1 MTEPKTKEPV
11 IINIKDDPDFVRY
24 RRRVK
29 TIAIILVV
37 IFTTCMMSLL
47 FWGPLSSGVEA
58 EIAPY
63 GMQNYFRAEND
74 RGLVHWRAGDAE
86 YEEFIPYVSEAQAES
101 LGKNIR
107 VYANEN
113 VIIDTVSEGEL
124 KHLALVTIAEDL
136 FLGAVSILFAISIV
150 KTANRRIE
158 KVASDRLEEIAAKI
172 RTKREE

>member
-1 MTEPKTKEPV
+1 MAEPKTKEPF

-24 RRRVK
+24 RRKVRA
-29 TIAIILVV
+29 IAIILVA

-101 LGKNIR
+101 LGENIR
-107 VYANEN
+107 VYTNEN
-113 VIIDTVSEGEL
+113 VIIDTVSESEL
-124 KHLALVTIAEDL
+124 KRLALVTVAEDL
-136 FLGAVSILFAISIV
+136 LIGTVIILFAIAIA
-150 KTANRRIE
+150 KTVNKRIE
-158 KVASDRLEEIAAKI
+158 KSASDRLAEVVAEIQ
-172 RTKREE
+172 TKRKE

>member
-1 MTEPKTKEPV
+1 MTESK
-11 IINIKDDPDFVRY
+11 IINIKDDPEFVRY
-24 RRRVK
+24 RRKVK
-29 TIAIILVV
+29 AIAIILVTAV
-37 IFTTCMMSLL
+37 TTCMMFLL
-47 FWGPLSSGVEA
+47 SCGPLSSGVKS

-86 YEEFIPYVSEAQAES
+86 YEEFIPYVCETQAES

-113 VIIDTVSEGEL
+113 VIIDTVSESEL
-124 KHLALVTIAEDL
+124 KRLALVTIAEDL
-136 FLGAVSILFAISIV
+136 FLGVVSILFAISIV

-158 KVASDRLEEIAAKI
+158 KVAADRLEEIAAEI
-172 RTKREE
+172 RAKREE